1 MEYYQGKDTCMQ
13 KIEEGIAE
21 RGAEHRFE
29 DREVAGDGWVG
40 EWVEI
45 YLVQCTMFPCRLL
58 GQERIKLFHKR
69 VSLAILE

>member
-29 DREVAGDGWVG
+29 DREVAGDG
-40 EWVEI
+40 
-45 YLVQCTMFPCRLL
+45 
-58 GQERIKLFHKR
+58 
-69 VSLAILE
+69 